1 MGFNLSVFVGARFGL
16 FCYNALA
23 ASESN
28 STGYADFDWFT
39 TEDTFEESMF
49 YPDDGSQAT
58 ISTIEH
64 DTQDVELS
72 YYDLQGR
79 RVDSPQKA
87 GVYIKNG
94 KKHLIK

>member
-1 MGFNLSVFVGARFGL
+1 
-16 FCYNALA
+16 
-23 ASESN
+23 
-28 STGYADFDWFT
+28 
-39 TEDTFEESMF
+39 MF

-64 DTQDVELS
+64 DTQDVEQS